1 MPLTNQE
8 IAERFERVAVLLE
21 LEGANSFRVRAY
33 HTAAQTIAN
42 LPRSLSELAARKNG
56 LTGLPGIGADL
67 AEKIQELLATGALKM
82 LSELEAKIPSVQLE
96 MLKLPGLGPKRVR
109 QLAASLRLRTLDD
122 LKAAAHAGKVR
133 ALPGFGPKL
142 EEQILSAIAHREANP
157 ERTLWASA
165 EPAVEALL
173 LYLRAAPGVEQAVA
187 AGSFRRRQ
195 ETIGDVDILV
205 TSRTAEKIL
214 KYFSRYPDIAR
225 IQGQGPTR
233 ATIILKSGLQV
244 DVRAVPQESFGAALH
259 YFTGSQAHNIA
270 VRKLAQK
277 KRYKLNEYG
286 LFRGSRRVSGK
297 TEEEIYRRLGLAY
310 IEPELREA
318 GGELERAAQ
327 GPLPRLVSLPDLRG
341 DLHCHTEESDGTA
354 GLLAMA
360 EAARALGYAYLGIT
374 DHSQHVTVAHGLDA
388 KRLLKQLEAID
399 AANARL
405 KNFALLKGLE
415 VDILEDGKLDLP
427 DEVLSRLDYTVGSIH
442 YKFNLS
448 AEKQTE
454 RILRAM
460 DNPYFTILGHP
471 TGRLLNSRPAYPLEL
486 ERVIAGAKER
496 GCFLE
501 LNSHPERLDATD
513 TACRQAK
520 EAGVRVAVSSDAH
533 SPVGLRTLRYGI
545 NQARRGWLEPADVL
559 NTRPLA
565 ELRKLFKRK

>member
-21 LEGANSFRVRAY
+21 LEGANPFRIRAY

-56 LTGLPGIGADL
+56 LTGLPGIGPDL
-67 AEKIQELLATGALKM
+67 AEKIQELLATGALTM
-82 LSELEAKIPSVQLE
+82 LSELEAKIPPVQLA

-109 QLAASLRLRTLDD
+109 QLAASLRPRTLDD
-122 LKAAAHAGKVR
+122 LKRAAQAGKVR

-142 EEQILSAIAHREANP
+142 EEQILSGAAHRMANP

-173 LYLRAAPGVEQAVA
+173 VYLRAAPGVESTAA
-187 AGSFRRRQ
+187 AGSFRRRK

-205 TSRTAEKIL
+205 ASRLPDKTLEF
-214 KYFSRYPDIAR
+214 FSRYPDIAR
-225 IQGQGPTR
+225 VQALGPTR
-233 ATIILKSGLQV
+233 ATVVLRSDLQV

-286 LFRGSRRVSGK
+286 LFKGTRSVAGK

-318 GGELERAAQ
+318 GDELERAAQ
-327 GPLPRLVSLPDLRG
+327 GLLPRLVSLPDLRG

-354 GLLAMA
+354 GLLEMA

-388 KRLLKQLEAID
+388 KRLLKQLDAID

-405 KNFALLKGLE
+405 KNFTLLKGLE
-415 VDILEDGKLDLP
+415 ADILEDGRLDMP
-427 DEVLSRLDYTVGSIH
+427 DEVLARLDYAVGSIH
-442 YKFNLS
+442 YKFNLP
-448 AEKQTE
+448 AGKQTE

-460 DNPYFTILGHP
+460 DNPYFSILGHP
-471 TGRLLNSRPAYPLEL
+471 TGRLLNSRPPYPLEL

-559 NTRPLA
+559 NTRSVT